1 MSALYASTSVAPE
14 VTCEERSVTRRRA
27 AADIAR
33 DSVRRGREGLEREE
47 RDANSRRFGDTRA
60 RARVVCGRLASR
72 RRNPSER
79 CDGNLDTGFSR
90 CFRRAVGGGSSGEPG
105 EDLPYSGRR
114 APASCA
120 TRGTRYAARLAC
132 SVPQPPRSA
141 LRRPRRARPRPVRD
155 ARTSSARRPLLSA
168 RIVAR
173 TSLPDASRGRAWA
186 APREA
191 TARAWGGTTSVP
203 PPPPLCGSCGRRFCE
218 CEHAVPVEPPY
229 PGPEDCCQSSPQCKF
244 CVWTTYASQLEA
256 YEARLKLVR
265 ETKDTA

>member
-1 MSALYASTSVAPE
+1 V
-14 VTCEERSVTRRRA
+14 
-27 AADIAR
+27 
-33 DSVRRGREGLEREE
+33 
-47 RDANSRRFGDTRA
+47 RA
-60 RARVVCGRLASR
+60 RAWCAVASR
-72 RRNPSER
+72 R
-79 CDGNLDTGFSR
+79 GVGTL
-90 CFRRAVGGGSSGEPG
+90 RRGVTETSTRDFLGVGRLGGRRWLIWRAGQ
-105 EDLPYSGRR
+105 DLPHSGRR

-191 TARAWGGTTSVP
+191 TARAWGGTTSARPLRLCAARAGAGSASASTPSRSSP
-203 PPPPLCGSCGRRFCE
+203 PTPGRRIAARARPSASF
-218 CEHAVPVEPPY
+218 AS
-229 PGPEDCCQSSPQCKF
+229 GRRTRRSSRR
-244 CVWTTYASQLEA
+244 TRRA
-256 YEARLKLVR
+256 
-265 ETKDTA
+265 